1 MRDRSVLLIGHSC
14 RPDHGSEP
22 GITWN
27 WAWHLSA
34 RHRIVVLAHPEYRQE
49 VDRYLAEHPNPNL
62 RFVWVTI
69 PRRLDPWDPAG
80 SGRGIGLHYVIWQ
93 RFAFAEAARL
103 HAREPFDLAHYVSPS
118 SVSAPPP
125 PWRLPIPLIW
135 GPLGGGHLTPAAFR
149 RYLGRAAAA
158 DRVRSMRIR
167 LLPYLPAVRRA
178 VRQSAFILA
187 ANRETLEVLEAAGAR
202 GVRIFPDVGIPPAY
216 LPSTPPARPAGPGL
230 TLLWAGRL
238 HPRKGLALALEAL
251 AEAGD
256 VPARLVV
263 AGDGPLRAESARAAR
278 ALGIAPRVTFLGSL
292 PWRQLHDVF
301 RQADAFVFTSL
312 RDTLAT
318 VLFEAMAHALPIVAL
333 DHQGVGLHVPPEA
346 GIKVPV
352 TTPAETVRRLA
363 EGIRRLAED
372 PELRARMG
380 RAAWEAVA
388 EHAWDRRA
396 ERMLRLYDD
405 CLGRSGGPAFTGA
418 GGAAGA
424 GRAHAGGGG

>member
-1 MRDRSVLLIGHSC
+1 MRDRSILLIGHSC
-14 RPDHGSEP
+14 RPNHGSEP

-34 RHRIVVLAHPEYRQE
+34 RHRILVLAHPEYRQE

-62 RFVWVTI
+62 RFVWVTL
-69 PRRLDPWDPAG
+69 PRRLDPWDPAR

-93 RFAFAEAARL
+93 RIAFAEAVRL
-103 HAREPFDLAHYVSPS
+103 HGRRPFDLAHYVSPS
-118 SVSAPPP
+118 SVSAPLP

-135 GPLGGGHLTPAAFR
+135 GPLGGGQLTPPAFR
-149 RYLGRAAAA
+149 RYLGGAAAA
-158 DRVRSMRIR
+158 DRVRTLRIR
-167 LLPYLPAVRRA
+167 LLPYLPAMRRA
-178 VRQSAFILA
+178 ARQSTVVLA
-187 ANRETLEVLEAAGAR
+187 ANRETAEVLEAAGAR
-202 GVRIFPDVGIPPAY
+202 GVRIFPDVGIPPDY
-216 LPSTPPARPAGPGL
+216 LPPAPPARPAGPEL

-251 AEAGD
+251 AGAGD
-256 VPARLVV
+256 VPVRLVV
-263 AGDGPLRAESARAAR
+263 AGDGPLRAESERTAS
-278 ALGIAPRVTFLGSL
+278 ALGVASRVTFIGSVA
-292 PWRQLHDVF
+292 WRQLHDVF
-301 RQADAFVFTSL
+301 RQADAFIFTSL

-363 EGIRRLAED
+363 EAIGRLAGD

-380 RAAWEAVA
+380 RAAWEAVG

-405 CLGRSGGPAFTGA
+405 CLDRAGGRAFAEASGATGA
-418 GGAAGA
+418 A
-424 GRAHAGGGG
+424 RARAGGVR